1 MHFWIINRVRLA
13 TVVCLIAVALLC
25 LPMARK
31 SQMTVGEE
39 GVLLPIVMYH
49 HVLKDAKAL
58 GKFVISPQEL
68 EADLQYLNE
77 NGYQSVSVEQVTAFV
92 QNGAALPEKPIMLTF
107 DDGYL
112 SFAEY
117 VLPLLEKY
125 NQCAVLSVIGAY
137 SDTYSQ
143 KEDRN
148 VAYAHVTWEDVKAL
162 ADSGRVDIENHTYNL
177 HTIDARKGSMKKKG
191 ENTEAYQ
198 AMLQKDLRKNQE
210 LIIQAT
216 GKAPI
221 CYTYPYGFM
230 SQEAQPVLE
239 ELGFVMS
246 LSCNEGASRITRD
259 ETCLFGLRRCNR
271 PHGKGITEVLKQ
283 AK

>member
-13 TVVCLIAVALLC
+13 TVVCLIAIVLLC

-49 HVLKDAKAL
+49 HVLKDTKAL

-117 VLPLLEKY
+117 VLPLLKKY
-125 NQCAVLSVIGAY
+125 NQS
-137 SDTYSQ
+137 SDYTVTRPQPSPYSQ
-143 KEDRN
+143 K
-148 VAYAHVTWEDVKAL
+148 
-162 ADSGRVDIENHTYNL
+162 
-177 HTIDARKGSMKKKG
+177 
-191 ENTEAYQ
+191 
-198 AMLQKDLRKNQE
+198 
-210 LIIQAT
+210 
-216 GKAPI
+216 
-221 CYTYPYGFM
+221 
-230 SQEAQPVLE
+230 
-239 ELGFVMS
+239 
-246 LSCNEGASRITRD
+246 
-259 ETCLFGLRRCNR
+259 
-271 PHGKGITEVLKQ
+271 
-283 AK
+283 

>member
-1 MHFWIINRVRLA
+1 M
-13 TVVCLIAVALLC
+13 
-25 LPMARK
+25 
-31 SQMTVGEE
+31 
-39 GVLLPIVMYH
+39 
-49 HVLKDAKAL
+49 
-58 GKFVISPQEL
+58 
-68 EADLQYLNE
+68 QYLNE

-117 VLPLLEKY
+117 VLPLLKKY

-191 ENTEAYQ
+191 E
-198 AMLQKDLRKNQE
+198 R
-210 LIIQAT
+210 I
-216 GKAPI
+216 
-221 CYTYPYGFM
+221 
-230 SQEAQPVLE
+230 
-239 ELGFVMS
+239 S
-246 LSCNEGASRITRD
+246 LSE
-259 ETCLFGLRRCNR
+259 
-271 PHGKGITEVLKQ
+271 
-283 AK
+283 

>member
-1 MHFWIINRVRLA
+1 M
-13 TVVCLIAVALLC
+13 
-25 LPMARK
+25 
-31 SQMTVGEE
+31 
-39 GVLLPIVMYH
+39 
-49 HVLKDAKAL
+49 
-58 GKFVISPQEL
+58 
-68 EADLQYLNE
+68 
-77 NGYQSVSVEQVTAFV
+77 
-92 QNGAALPEKPIMLTF
+92 
-107 DDGYL
+107 
-112 SFAEY
+112 
-117 VLPLLEKY
+117 
-125 NQCAVLSVIGAY
+125 
-137 SDTYSQ
+137 
-143 KEDRN
+143 
-148 VAYAHVTWEDVKAL
+148 AYAHVTWEDVKAL